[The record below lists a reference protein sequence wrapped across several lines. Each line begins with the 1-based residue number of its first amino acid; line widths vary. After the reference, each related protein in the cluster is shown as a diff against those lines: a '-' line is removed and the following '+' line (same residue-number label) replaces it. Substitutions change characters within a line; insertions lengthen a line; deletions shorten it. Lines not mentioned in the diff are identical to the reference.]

1 MSSGNNK
8 PNVAESIAKRLE
20 REGMRFR
27 LRRRGSGCVQDYLG
41 AFIALEGIDGAGLST
56 HASILYWVLYNL
68 VDRDSAEVPAPSI
81 YLTKEPTLGSIGF
94 IVWQAIRRV
103 VPEEYRTPQVMA
115 LLFASDRL
123 VHLLSERIENQQD
136 SCDGILKCVVKPGIV
151 ITDRYK
157 YSSLAYQSLPTPIR
171 KSDRVIRVDPPEKE
185 WIWEVNR
192 YAPPPHVAIMIDV
205 KPEEAVRYIRGERA
219 ALQLYETRATLERV
233 RKELLGI
240 FKELED
246 RPEYAGMREPYWAS
260 LIRAFANLT
269 PECLYPPPRGYPRA
283 AVIERREKIEDTAY
297 EIAKRVLS
305 ELENSRII
313 EFVG

>member
-1 MSSGNNK
+1 M
-8 PNVAESIAKRLE
+8 
-20 REGMRFR
+20 
-27 LRRRGSGCVQDYLG
+27 
-41 AFIALEGIDGAGLST
+41 
-56 HASILYWVLYNL
+56 
-68 VDRDSAEVPAPSI
+68 
-81 YLTKEPTLGSIGF
+81 
-94 IVWQAIRRV
+94 
-103 VPEEYRTPQVMA
+103 
-115 LLFASDRL
+115 
-123 VHLLSERIENQQD
+123 
-136 SCDGILKCVVKPGIV
+136 
-151 ITDRYK
+151 
-157 YSSLAYQSLPTPIR
+157 
-171 KSDRVIRVDPPEKE
+171 
-185 WIWEVNR
+185 NR
-192 YAPPPHVAIMIDV
+192 YATPPHVAIMIDV
-205 KPEEAVRYIRGERA
+205 KPEEAVKYIRGERA

-246 RPEYAGMREPYWAS
+246 RPEYTGMREPYWAS